1 MQLIIMNKVKTHP
14 FGSSIEALVYP
25 LLLLCVLWLI
35 FWADHLF
42 PFVDFYKLG
51 VLPKTTE
58 GLLGVLTMPLIHSKT
73 EINHIINNS
82 LPIAVLSSY
91 LIFFYR
97 EIALKILV
105 LSWLGTG
112 FMVWLFAENHG
123 GYHIGISGL
132 IYALAGFLFVSGVLR
147 KFLPL
152 QAISLFIAFFYGSM
166 IWGILPMDEKI
177 SWEGHLMGLLMGVL
191 LAFVYRKKGPARPK
205 FQYEIEK
212 EMGIEPPDL
221 EGIWLEKVRIEEER
235 LMNLALE
242 KQKLKE
248 LESSSTS
255 SVAVNII
262 YHYEKKREN

>member
-1 MQLIIMNKVKTHP
+1 MNKVKTHP

-25 LLLLCVLWLI
+25 ILLLCVLWLI

-42 PFVDFYKLG
+42 PGIDFYKFG
-51 VLPKTTE
+51 VLPKSVD
-58 GLLGVLTMPLIHSKT
+58 GLLGILTMPLIHSKT
-73 EINHIINNS
+73 EINHIVNNS
-82 LPIAVLSSY
+82 LPIAILTAY

-97 EIALKILV
+97 EIAFKVFLF
-105 LSWLGTG
+105 SWLGTG
-112 FMVWLFAENHG
+112 LMVWVFAQNHG

-177 SWEGHLMGLLMGVL
+177 SWEGHLMGLLIGVL
-191 LAFVYRKKGPARPK
+191 LAYVYRNQGPTRPK

-212 EMGIEPPDL
+212 ELGIEPPDL

-235 LMNLALE
+235 LLLLELE
-242 KQKLKE
+242 KQRLKE
-248 LESSSTS
+248 QEGISSSIPQTK
-255 SVAVNII
+255 II
-262 YHYEKKREN
+262 YHYEKKKEN